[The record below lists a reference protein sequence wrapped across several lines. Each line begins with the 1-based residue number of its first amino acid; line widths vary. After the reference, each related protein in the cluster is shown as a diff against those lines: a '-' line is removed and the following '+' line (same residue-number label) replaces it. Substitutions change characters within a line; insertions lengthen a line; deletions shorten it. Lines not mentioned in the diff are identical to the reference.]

1 MAQRTVGETIRTLRD
16 VQGLTQIELAVAA
29 GIDRSH
35 LARIETGVVSPGL
48 VTLAKVARALKVK
61 SSQLLQAT

>member
-1 MAQRTVGETIRTLRD
+1 MAQSPVGKTIRTLRD
-16 VQGLTQIELAVAA
+16 VKGLTQVELAAAA

-48 VTLAKVARALKVK
+48 VTLAKIAKALRIK
-61 SSQLLQAT
+61 SSQLLAA